1 VPVPVPVPVVPPVA
15 GLLSLDG
22 RVALVTGS
30 SGGIGAAIARRLH
43 EAGAFVVVHCHTDHR
58 GGDALVADLGVRCTL
73 VHGDVLD
80 DAERIIAEA
89 RAAGG
94 GRLDIVVNNAAAQP
108 ISGLV
113 DVDPAEVAEV
123 LRVNV
128 AGVARVTQ
136 VAAQSMIAAAD
147 AAAAAADAAA
157 ADAAAADAAAAN
169 AAAADAAA
177 ADAAAADAAAAD
189 AAAADAAAADA
200 AAAAAAALLAPAARA
215 AAAAPAVAAGAAPAA
230 RAAGSVPAGGDRGR
244 PGGGAIINIASIEG
258 IQPAVGHS
266 HYAASKAAVLMH
278 TRAAALELGG
288 HGIRVNAVAPGL
300 IEREGIADAWPEGVA
315 RWTAA
320 CPLGRLGRPE
330 DVADAVLFLASDA
343 ARWITGATLII
354 DGGMLARPTW

>member
-1 VPVPVPVPVVPPVA
+1 MPVPVPVPVVPPVA

-157 ADAAAADAAAAN
+157 ADAAAA
-169 AAAADAAA
+169 
-177 ADAAAADAAAAD
+177 
-189 AAAADAAAADA
+189 
-200 AAAAAAALLAPAARA
+200 AAAALLAPAARA

-278 TRAAALELGG
+278 TRTAALELGG